1 MNKEYDYLIVGA
13 GLFGSVCAHQL
24 RLHGRRCLVIDKRNH
39 IGGNCYT
46 ESIKGIPVHKYGGH
60 IFHTNDITI
69 WNYVNRLA
77 EFNNYQHRI
86 KVSYKNDLYSFP
98 INLFTFYQIY
108 GTVTPKEALEKLQ
121 EVLPENKKEKDNLE
135 SWAISQIGY
144 DLYKIFIE
152 GYTKK
157 QWGEDPKN
165 LPSSIIKRIPIRLT
179 YNDNYYN
186 DLYQG
191 IPIGGYTKIFEE
203 LLDNIEV
210 KLNTDYFDNRDYF
223 NSISSKIIYTGNI
236 DRFYDYKFG
245 RLDYRSLNFDT
256 KVLDIPDFQ
265 GTATINYTDRDVPY
279 TRIIEHKHFVNIE
292 SDKTVVTYEYP
303 WSGDGNN
310 DFYYPIN
317 DEKND
322 KMFLLYNDLTKE
334 NNRVIIGGRIG
345 SYSYMDMDKTIMEA
359 RKVVYKET
367 NEL

>member
-1 MNKEYDYLIVGA
+1 M
-13 GLFGSVCAHQL
+13 CAHQL
-24 RLHGRRCLVIDKRNH
+24 RLRGRRCLVIDKRNH

-46 ESIKGIPVHKYGGH
+46 ESIEGIPVHKYGGH
-60 IFHTNDITI
+60 IFHTNDITT
-69 WNYVNRLA
+69 WNYVNRLT

-191 IPIGGYTKIFEE
+191 IPIEGYTKIFEE

-223 NSISSKIIYTGNI
+223 NSISDKIIYTGNI

-265 GTATINYTDRDVPY
+265 GTATINYTDRNVPY
-279 TRIIEHKHFVNIE
+279 TRIIEHTHFVNIE

-303 WSGDGNN
+303 WSGMETMIFTIQLTMKRTIKCS
-310 DFYYPIN
+310 FY
-317 DEKND
+317 
-322 KMFLLYNDLTKE
+322 
-334 NNRVIIGGRIG
+334 
-345 SYSYMDMDKTIMEA
+345 IM
-359 RKVVYKET
+359 T
-367 NEL
+367 